1 LVVPDAKKYHFG
13 VLSSEMHMDWM
24 RTVAG
29 RLESR
34 YRYSNNMVY
43 NNFPWPTVTESQ
55 ENEIADLAD
64 RVLKARAEH
73 QPPNG
78 TKTLAN
84 LYDPLSMPTDLHKAH
99 QKLDAAV
106 DKAYRKELFKSAR
119 ERVEFLFKLHSE
131 ITEPMNAL
139 AAQKP
144 KRKRARKE

>member
-1 LVVPDAKKYHFG
+1 
-13 VLSSEMHMDWM
+13 MDWM

-43 NNFPWPTVTESQ
+43 NNFPWPTL
-55 ENEIADLAD
+55 NETQKEEISELAEEILLV
-64 RVLKARAEH
+64 REEH
-73 QPPNG
+73 LPPRG
-78 TKTLAN
+78 LKTLAD
-84 LYDPLSMPTDLHKAH
+84 LYDPDSMPERLLKAH
-99 QKLDAAV
+99 HKLDAAV
-106 DKAYRKELFKSAR
+106 DKAYRKEPFKSAR

-144 KRKRARKE
+144 KRKTKAVKVK